1 MLFRSEQELLFRHRV
16 PGEWKF
22 VFCDSEYDSYR
33 TLFESQFI
41 AGVDSTLLYEMF
53 GRGKRSAFF
62 TIRKSTIG
70 IDSMHCPNFGY
81 PEISSESGPMWTNC
95 LNEKEFERIMNTL
108 LTTSDHQWS
117 EIVSNFRPF
126 VMNWDFGNT
135 KLAETLSNLGF
146 TIESDPRIRSQIA
159 LSTVK

>member
-1 MLFRSEQELLFRHRV
+1 MPTDEQTNIAKQEFQQAKNAFEKKSSQLQEQFKQEFERI
-16 PGEWKF
+16 KQ
-22 VFCDSEYDSYR
+22 EYENR
-33 TLFESQFI
+33 FI
-41 AGVDSTLLYEMF
+41 TE
-53 GRGKRSAFF
+53 KQ
-62 TIRKSTIG
+62 K
-70 IDSMHCPNFGY
+70 C
-81 PEISSESGPMWTNC
+81 
-95 LNEKEFERIMNTL
+95 EKEFERIMSTI